1 MIAVIFNAKK
11 SPSLMSNNTYFGR
24 RILMSKKSMY
34 GRSFVKYIR
43 RTFKNKVVAL
53 AMIGLGVAS
62 RMLSDDATF
71 LVFMLI
77 FAIPLFFARKNYVIV

>member
-1 MIAVIFNAKK
+1 
-11 SPSLMSNNTYFGR
+11 
-24 RILMSKKSMY
+24 MSKKSVY
-34 GRSFVKYIR
+34 GRKFVKYIR